1 VAVNWAEIVC
11 LLMNGTAG
19 LAFIHHQK
27 KTTHGD
33 LKPDNFLIQQG
44 RLKVADFGLATVRR
58 TITNLTGEVSLK
70 GTTYFMAP
78 EKLIGPGSDQ
88 PSTDVW
94 SFGCVI
100 ANVVTGRSPF
110 SVATDELAVGE
121 ARV

>member
-1 VAVNWAEIVC
+1 
-11 LLMNGTAG
+11 
-19 LAFIHHQK
+19 
-27 KTTHGD
+27 
-33 LKPDNFLIQQG
+33 
-44 RLKVADFGLATVRR
+44 VADFGLATVRR
-58 TITNLTGEVSLK
+58 TITNLTGEVSRK